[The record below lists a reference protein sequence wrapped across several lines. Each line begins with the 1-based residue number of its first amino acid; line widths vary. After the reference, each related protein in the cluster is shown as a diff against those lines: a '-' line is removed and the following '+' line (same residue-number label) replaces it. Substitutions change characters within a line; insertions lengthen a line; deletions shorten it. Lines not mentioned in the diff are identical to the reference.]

1 MKIKDRRISGVPL
14 LMVLYYL
21 KNNPVVSLG
30 YYAVYAVPVVK
41 IKLNDLFD
49 TFRLS
54 LLCLKTAGK

>member
-30 YYAVYAVPVVK
+30 YYAVYAVPVV
-41 IKLNDLFD
+41 I
-49 TFRLS
+49 
-54 LLCLKTAGK
+54 AA